1 VSFPAYFEKDRS
13 VDPSGVSLPKVAVAF
28 AGSAMAQ
35 TACGDRDKIVGQLAS
50 KYKETHRASGLETDT
65 KMVEIWTSE
74 ASGSWT
80 ILITQANGQTCVAAA
95 GKNWLDMPA
104 SDIKLGQAS

>member
-1 VSFPAYFEKDRS
+1 MNNGF
-13 VDPSGVSLPKVAVAF
+13 KVLTIAAIATCF
-28 AGSAMAQ
+28 AGSAVAQ
-35 TACGDRDKIVGQLAS
+35 TACGDRDKIVGQLQA
-50 KYKETHRASGLETDT
+50 KYQESHRASGLETDT

-95 GKNWLDMPA
+95 GKNWLDMPS